1 MIVFMEWN
9 ASSYAVAGPDDR
21 ERMSSI
27 KEAKKT
33 FWRRADYDP
42 AFPCVENSKAYLYLR
57 GRKGDNDEA
66 GGEYPDYRLYMG
78 PRGGVRME
86 RC

>member
-1 MIVFMEWN
+1 MIVYMEWN

-27 KEAKKT
+27 KEAKET
-33 FWRRADYDP
+33 FWRRADFDP
-42 AFPCVENSKAYLYLR
+42 RFPCVEDSEAYLYIPDSKHEN
-57 GRKGDNDEA
+57 GAEGGD
-66 GGEYPDYRLYMG
+66 YPDYRLYMG

>member
-1 MIVFMEWN
+1 MIVYMEWN
-9 ASSYAVAGPDDR
+9 GGSSYAVAGSDDR

-27 KEAKKT
+27 KEAKET

-42 AFPCVENSKAYLYLR
+42 AFPCVEDSEAYLYFD
-57 GRKGDNDEA
+57 KGGD
-66 GGEYPDYRLYMG
+66 YPEYRLYMG